1 MPSIDLSV
9 VSLDSIPT
17 PPYKTPSDNLHA
29 MYSASK
35 SMEVLCA
42 DLNGMGLSAAQVGLP
57 WRMFV
62 FRSEDPKDLKFEC
75 FFDCEYEPIGDS
87 SSPSVEGCLSLP
99 GQRFV
104 VRRFE
109 RIQVRGFEL
118 VEGAEG
124 PASEPF
130 SRSYEGIASVLMQH
144 EIDHDLGRERM
155 IDKIGERVSLS

>member
-1 MPSIDLSV
+1 MQSIDLSIAP
-9 VSLDSIPT
+9 LDSVPT
-17 PPYKTPSDNLHA
+17 TPYKTPSDDLHV
-29 MYSASK
+29 MYSTSK
-35 SMEVLCA
+35 RMEALCVR
-42 DLNGMGLSAAQVGLP
+42 LKGMGLSAAQVGLP

-62 FRSEDPKDLKFEC
+62 FRSEDPKDLKFKC

-109 RIQVRGFEL
+109 RVQVRGFEL

-124 PASEPF
+124 PVSEPF
-130 SRSYEGIASVLMQH
+130 SLPYEGIAAVLMQH
-144 EIDHDLGRERM
+144 EIDHDHGRERM